1 MCQPPAASIGR
12 RSLRPPL
19 FEIRLVIL
27 VLMMIGV
34 VPAWPH
40 SRSWGYAPSGTL
52 GLLLVILLLLTL
64 TGRI

>member
-1 MCQPPAASIGR
+1 VLVVTI
-12 RSLRPPL
+12 L
-19 FEIRLVIL
+19 LVIL
-27 VLMMIGV
+27 VLMLIGV

-52 GLLLVILLLLTL
+52 ALLLVILLLLVV